1 MYQLNVRTV
10 LSVKPAVIN
19 TVKTTVV
26 TTVKTMALRR
36 LPLVRP
42 RRGAVVVGA
51 RLLSGDSGNCLSDSD
66 SPDAAPVLP
75 AESYITWDASKPV
88 RLRTGTDFPQNR

>member
-1 MYQLNVRTV
+1 M
-10 LSVKPAVIN
+10 LSVKPAV
-19 TVKTTVV
+19 KTTVA

-42 RRGAVVVGA
+42 RRGAVGVVCS

-75 AESYITWDASKPV
+75 AESYITWDAAKPV
-88 RLRTGTDFPQNR
+88 KLRTGTDFPQNR